1 MTTPDLSKAFTP
13 LQLKGLTLKNRFIK
27 TATYEGYC
35 KDGAPTPE
43 LTDFHVS
50 FAKGYVA
57 MVTTAYGAV
66 NEDGLTHENQ
76 MVIDEGALP
85 YLQELANEVHKAGGV
100 ISLQLTHCGFF
111 TKSTRYK
118 SKRPLAPSKVVN
130 KYGLLRGRG
139 ISRAMTERDLL
150 QTRKDFVRA
159 AVLVKQAGFDAMELH
174 LGHGYLLSQFLS
186 PAINKRKDQ
195 YGGSLE
201 NRLRFPLEILTDIIN
216 TLGLDF
222 PILCKMNLSDDFKGG
237 LMIDDSIIVAKEL
250 EKAGAAALIL
260 SGGYTS
266 RTPFYLM
273 RGDVPLWSMVKAE
286 SNFLQKVVM
295 AMFGRVIIHKYEF
308 TENFFLP
315 QAKLVREQVGL
326 PLVYVG
332 GVVSAKG
339 IAEIMKEGF
348 DLIAIGRALIH
359 DPDFIKKVKDDSEHI
374 SPCNQCNICVAEME
388 KSGIRCVV
396 E

>member
-13 LQLKGLTLKNRFIK
+13 FQLKGLTLKNRFIK

-50 FAKGYVA
+50 FAKGDVA

-85 YLQELANEVHKAGGV
+85 YLQELANEVHKAGGL

-111 TKSTRYK
+111 TKSTRYQ
-118 SKRPLAPSKVVN
+118 SKCPLAPSRVVN

-139 ISRAMTERDLL
+139 VSRAMTERDLL

-159 AVLVKQAGFDAMELH
+159 AVLVKQAGFDAIELH

-216 TLGLDF
+216 TLGIDF
-222 PILCKMNLSDDFKGG
+222 PVLCKMNLSDDFKDG
-237 LMIDDSIIVAKEL
+237 LMIDDSIVVAKEL

-295 AMFGRVIIHKYEF
+295 ALFGRVIIHKYEF

-388 KSGIRCVV
+388 KSGVICVI

>member
-13 LQLKGLTLKNRFIK
+13 FQLKGLTLKNRFIK

-50 FAKGYVA
+50 FAKGDVA

-85 YLQELANEVHKAGGV
+85 YLQELANEVHKAGGL

-111 TKSTRYK
+111 TKSTRYQ
-118 SKRPLAPSKVVN
+118 SKCPLAPCSVVN

-139 ISRAMTERDLL
+139 VSRAMTERDLL

-159 AVLVKQAGFDAMELH
+159 AVLVKQAGFDAIELH

-216 TLGLDF
+216 TLGIDF
-222 PILCKMNLSDDFKGG
+222 PVLCKMNLSDDFKDG
-237 LMIDDSIIVAKEL
+237 LMIDDSIVVAKEL

-295 AMFGRVIIHKYEF
+295 ALFGRVIIHKYEF

-388 KSGIRCVV
+388 KSGVICVI